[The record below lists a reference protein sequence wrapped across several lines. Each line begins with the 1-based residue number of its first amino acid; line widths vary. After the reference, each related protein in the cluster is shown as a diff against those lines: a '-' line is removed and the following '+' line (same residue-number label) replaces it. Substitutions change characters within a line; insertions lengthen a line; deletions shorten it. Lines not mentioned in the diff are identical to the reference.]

1 MAAHRVA
8 ADNLQLGH
16 TVIADSVNPLRITR
30 EAFRGIAEKA
40 QAGFLEVEVVCSDK
54 SMHQQRVE
62 SRHSTVNGLV
72 LPSWEEVE
80 TRHYESWEGP
90 RLELDS
96 ARFSV
101 AQCVERIVEAARL
114 RPPR

>member
-1 MAAHRVA
+1 MLNGAIEQIGTPEDIYNRPASAFVA
-8 ADNLQLGH
+8 DFVGFENIFAIENGRLRAGNGP
-16 TVIADSVNPLRITR
+16 IAL
-30 EAFRGIAEKA
+30 A
-40 QAGFLEVEVVCSDK
+40 
-54 SMHQQRVE
+54 MHQQRVE

-114 RPPR
+114 RRPR